1 MSTKKSRK
9 PTKKLSAATKT
20 KGSALVAPAED
31 EQKIRE
37 SIDKLFSYLGN
48 LTEQE
53 PADHKIKF
61 GKRGTKARKKSAVI
75 ENSPPL
81 VIPKDTEEKI
91 KLDALNNRI
100 QELEK
105 KLQEKGK
112 AAPKLYDKEQVGYAF
127 KGDSLEPLTGPNLGK
142 SIEDKKGIQAPLTD
156 TGQTI
161 GTIHIEASPERPWEP
176 EEESLLSSVAQQASL
191 QIQSLRL
198 LASAER
204 ARTEAEEAT
213 RRFMHENWAS
223 YLDGIQQNERL
234 GYAYDQA
241 SVTPFLDKLTSDE
254 DLSAIIKVME
264 EEIGTLSLKPDPS
277 RPYTDEDKKMVAA
290 VASQIAQQ
298 VENIRL
304 LADASR
310 ARAEAEDATRRLT
323 RESWQEFT
331 DRREKDSLG
340 FTYDT
345 VQVSPLGNSTLPEN
359 IALTV
364 PLEVRGETIGQLVV
378 AGDDRLAEDAIELA
392 RSIAAQANTHI
403 ENLRLLEETE
413 LGRQQLNKRAAELET
428 VAKVSTAAAA
438 IRDSESL
445 LRSVVDLTNYS
456 FKLYH
461 TSIYLFHEDDD
472 GTKTL
477 NLFAA
482 SGKIGQKMLQQGH
495 TVKLGKARAI
505 ITEAART
512 NEIVIISDT
521 ENHPL
526 YHKHPLLPNTRSEMA
541 IPMIVADQLVGVF
554 DVKADIP
561 NRFTEDDKRTYSTL
575 ASQTAVALQNAQLY
589 EEQIKTVERL
599 RELDQLKSSFLA
611 NMSHELRTPLNSISG
626 FTQVMLEGI
635 DGPLT
640 KEMEDDLGL
649 IDKNAEH
656 LLRLINEVLDMA
668 KIEAGNIMVVLGPA
682 NLHNMLD
689 EVIKTTSGLA
699 RENDLTIS
707 LVNNIPEDLIVM
719 ADDLRIQQVMINL
732 IGNAMKFTKKGGVTI
747 RSDIH
752 KDNII
757 IKVIDTGIGIPPD
770 QLESIFQAFSQVDIS
785 TTRKAGGTGLGL
797 PISKRFIE
805 MHNGRLWAEST
816 GLPGEGSAFILEIP
830 VVLPED

>member
-1 MSTKKSRK
+1 MATKKTRK
-9 PTKKLSAATKT
+9 PKKKSSSTATKPKVEAFIT
-20 KGSALVAPAED
+20 PAED
-31 EQKIRE
+31 RQKIRE
-37 SIDKLFSYLGN
+37 RTEKLFSVLEN
-48 LTEQE
+48 LTTQE
-53 PADHKIKF
+53 PADYVDKPR
-61 GKRGTKARKKSAVI
+61 KRGKKAKKKTAVV
-75 ENSPPL
+75 EDSPL
-81 VIPKDTEEKI
+81 VVSPEESN
-91 KLDALNNRI
+91 LDALRI
-100 QELEK
+100 RVNELERQ
-105 KLQEKGK
+105 LQEKRK
-112 AAPKLYDKEQVGYAF
+112 SSPMLYEKEQVGFIY
-127 KGDSLEPLTGPNLGK
+127 KGNSLEPLSGNSPEVDIEGK
-142 SIEDKKGIQAPLTD
+142 NSIQVPLTD

-161 GTIHIEASPERPWEP
+161 GSMVIEATPNQPWEP
-176 EEESLLSSVAQQASL
+176 EDENLVTTVAQQVSL
-191 QIQSLRL
+191 QIQGLRL

-241 SVTPFLDKLTSDE
+241 SVMPYLDKLTSDE
-254 DLSAIIKVME
+254 DLSAIVKVME
-264 EEIGTLSLKPDPS
+264 EQIGTLSLKPDPS
-277 RPYTDEDKKMVAA
+277 RPYTDEDKKMVAS

-323 RESWQEFT
+323 RESWQDFI
-331 DRREKDSLG
+331 DSHEGDVLG
-340 FTYDT
+340 FSYDT
-345 VQVSPLGNSTLPEN
+345 VQVAPLVDSKLPEN
-359 IALTV
+359 IVLTV
-364 PLEVRGETIGQLVV
+364 PLEVRGETIGQLAV
-378 AGDDRLAEDAIELA
+378 AGDENLTLEAAELVSAIA
-392 RSIAAQANTHI
+392 TRVNTHI
-403 ENLRLLEETE
+403 ENLRLLEVTE
-413 LGRQQLNKRAAELET
+413 RGRQQLNKRAAELET
-428 VAKVSTAAAA
+428 VAQVSTAAAA
-438 IRDSESL
+438 IRDSKSL

-461 TSIYLFHEDDD
+461 TSIYLFHEDEE
-472 GTKTL
+472 GTESF

-482 SGKIGQKMLQQGH
+482 SGKIGLKMLQQGD
-495 TVKLGKARAI
+495 TIKIDKDKSI
-505 ITEAART
+505 ISEVART
-512 NEIVIISDT
+512 NEIIIIDDT
-521 ENHPL
+521 KNHPL
-526 YHKHPLLPNTRSEMA
+526 SREHSLLPNTRSEMA
-541 IPMIVADQLVGVF
+541 IPMIVADQLVGIF

-626 FTQVMLEGI
+626 FTQVILEGI

-649 IDKNAEH
+649 IDKNAAH

-668 KIEAGNIMVVLGPA
+668 KIEAGNIMVVLGPS
-682 NLHNMLD
+682 NLHNMLE
-689 EVIKTTSGLA
+689 EVVKTTSALA
-699 RENDLTIS
+699 RENNLTIS

-732 IGNAMKFTKKGGVTI
+732 IGNAMKFTQEGGVII

-757 IKVIDTGIGIPPD
+757 IRVIDTGMGIPSD
-770 QLESIFQAFSQVDIS
+770 QIESIFEAFSQVDIS
-785 TTRKAGGTGLGL
+785 TTRKSGGTGLGL

-805 MHNGRLWAEST
+805 MHNGRLWVESS
-816 GLPGEGSAFILEIP
+816 GHPGEGSVFFIELPI
-830 VVLPED
+830 VLPEN